1 MSEYLELP
9 DLEGTVVSRGDP
21 FPEGNVRPDKTTRPL
36 SPGKKPPAKSN
47 LQKVVEVADDD
58 VVAAREEKERKA
70 KEKIPAEK
78 RKTVAASKNA
88 PKRRKHLVVEEI
100 VSSEGKSKSKSKTLD
115 VTPIN
120 QAEPQ
125 TDAGSKK
132 RRSPENEGQEETQPD
147 NNLAEGAG
155 HHDGENPELSP
166 KPHSH
171 GM

>member
-21 FPEGNVRPDKTTRPL
+21 FPEGHVRPDKTTRPL

-70 KEKIPAEK
+70 KEKNPAEK

-100 VSSEGKSKSKSKTLD
+100 VSSEGKSKSKTLD

-125 TDAGSKK
+125 TDAGSRKK
-132 RRSPENEGQEETQPD
+132 RSPENEEGQEETQPD

-155 HHDGENPELSP
+155 HHDGENPEPSP

>member
-21 FPEGNVRPDKTTRPL
+21 FPEGHVRPDKTARPL

-70 KEKIPAEK
+70 KEKNPAEK

-88 PKRRKHLVVEEI
+88 PKRRKHLIVEEI
-100 VSSEGKSKSKSKTLD
+100 VSSEGKTLD

-125 TDAGSKK
+125 PDAGSEK
-132 RRSPENEGQEETQPD
+132 RRTPVDEEGQEETQPE

-155 HHDGENPELSP
+155 HHEGENPEHSP

>member
-1 MSEYLELP
+1 M
-9 DLEGTVVSRGDP
+9 
-21 FPEGNVRPDKTTRPL
+21 
-36 SPGKKPPAKSN
+36 
-47 LQKVVEVADDD
+47 
-58 VVAAREEKERKA
+58 
-70 KEKIPAEK
+70 
-78 RKTVAASKNA
+78 
-88 PKRRKHLVVEEI
+88 
-100 VSSEGKSKSKSKTLD
+100 SSEGKSKSKTLD

-147 NNLAEGAG
+147 NNLAEGSG
-155 HHDGENPELSP
+155 HHDGENPEPSP